1 MEFVVQQIRKR
12 THGGGPTPQIHD
24 VPSLLHSSRA
34 GASAEQ
40 IPLTHISGRELL
52 EPGEQGLLAGEAIS
66 LTEGN
71 QQLLERLV
79 NDFSLL
85 I

>member
-1 MEFVVQQIRKR
+1 M
-12 THGGGPTPQIHD
+12 
-24 VPSLLHSSRA
+24 PSLLHSSRA
-34 GASAEQ
+34 PASVE
-40 IPLTHISGRELL
+40 IPLTHMCGCELL
-52 EPGEQGLLAGEAIS
+52 EPGEQCLLAGEAIS

-79 NDFSLL
+79 DDFSLL